1 MTLGSRKFQARIGE
15 SGGVSHCSGEAFVAR
30 IGTFSAVP
38 RPKNKKAAAP
48 VHSRA
53 SSKPSARRA
62 AKPTRRQADAAST
75 STPEAAKAQPNQRI
89 GVLIDA
95 DNVSHQHL
103 PTLRRFIGETEISA
117 ARAYG
122 DFNGRLSGWRAVAQ
136 DWPELEL
143 VDQRSYTPGK
153 NAADMRLTIDA
164 VKLMAG
170 TNPPTTLIFV
180 TNDSDFTPVVEDAK
194 RLGVRIIVM
203 GERTHKALRSTA
215 HHYLN
220 LSELRER
227 MDKEHAAK
235 SDPRLALGLLAQAL
249 RALTPK
255 TNKEVGAL
263 LDQFEKMLPVLRFAD
278 APRPQRGAGPRREAR
293 EPRPERAQREPR
305 QAREPRGTREA
316 RPSQDNAGQDYRDRP
331 NLTSAQQAQG
341 KAEADQRRAQ
351 LQQRQDIIDALVDVA
366 TGLAPEGEWL
376 KVEVIKKF
384 LLQEHPGLE
393 ANAPRYA
400 KFYRMLEDTGRFDVQ
415 LQGSTVMAR
424 LKE

>member
-1 MTLGSRKFQARIGE
+1 MT
-15 SGGVSHCSGEAFVAR
+15 
-30 IGTFSAVP
+30 
-38 RPKNKKAAAP
+38 RPKAKKPAP
-48 VHSRA
+48 
-53 SSKPSARRA
+53 ARRSA
-62 AKPTRRQADAAST
+62 KPAGRRTVKPTRRQADASST

-103 PTLRRFIGETEISA
+103 PTLRRFIGDTAIA
-117 ARAYG
+117 AAKAYG
-122 DFNGRLSGWRAVAQ
+122 DFQGRLSGWRSAAQ
-136 DWPELEL
+136 EWTELEL

-170 TNPPTTLIFV
+170 ANPPTTLIFV

-220 LSELRER
+220 LSELRAR
-227 MDKEHAAK
+227 MDDEQAAK
-235 SDPRLALGLLAQAL
+235 SDPRKALALLAQAL
-249 RALTPK
+249 RALLPK
-255 TNKEVGAL
+255 TNKEAAGL
-263 LDQFEKMLPVLRFAD
+263 LDQFEKMLPELRFAD
-278 APRPQRGAGPRREAR
+278 APRPQQREAGPRREAR
-293 EPRPERAQREPR
+293 PERAPREARP
-305 QAREPRGTREA
+305 AREPRAPREA
-316 RPSQDNAGQDYRDRP
+316 RSAPDNSGQDYRDRP
-331 NLTSAQQAQG
+331 NLSSAQQAQG

-351 LQQRQDIIDALVDVA
+351 LQQRQDIVDALVDVA

>member
-1 MTLGSRKFQARIGE
+1 MT
-15 SGGVSHCSGEAFVAR
+15 
-30 IGTFSAVP
+30 
-38 RPKNKKAAAP
+38 RPKAKKTVPARRSA
-48 VHSRA
+48 
-53 SSKPSARRA
+53 KPAGRRA
-62 AKPTRRQADAAST
+62 AKPTKRQADAAST
-75 STPEAAKAQPNQRI
+75 STLEAAKAQPNQRI

-103 PTLRRFIGETEISA
+103 PTLRRFIGDTAIA
-117 ARAYG
+117 AAKAYG
-122 DFNGRLSGWRAVAQ
+122 DFQGRLSGWRAAAQ
-136 DWPELEL
+136 EWTELEL

-170 TNPPTTLIFV
+170 PTPPTTLIFV

-220 LSELRER
+220 LSELRAR
-227 MDKEHAAK
+227 MDDEQAAK
-235 SDPRLALGLLAQAL
+235 SDPRKALALLAQAL
-249 RALTPK
+249 RALLPK
-255 TNKEVGAL
+255 TNKEAAGL
-263 LDQFEKMLPVLRFAD
+263 LDQFEQMLPDLRFAD
-278 APRPQRGAGPRREAR
+278 APRLPREAGPRREAR
-293 EPRPERAQREPR
+293 PERTPREPRP
-305 QAREPRGTREA
+305 AREPRAPREA
-316 RPSQDNAGQDYRDRP
+316 RPAQDNAGQDYRDRP

>member
-1 MTLGSRKFQARIGE
+1 M
-15 SGGVSHCSGEAFVAR
+15 
-30 IGTFSAVP
+30 P
-38 RPKNKKAAAP
+38 RPKTKKAAAP
-48 VHSRA
+48 ARGRA

-62 AKPTRRQADAAST
+62 AKPARRQADAAST

-103 PTLRRFIGETEISA
+103 PTLRRFIGETEIAA

-122 DFNGRLSGWRAVAQ
+122 DFHGRLSGWRAAAQ

-170 TNPPTTLIFV
+170 ANPPTTLIFV

-227 MDKEHAAK
+227 MDKEQAAK
-235 SDPRLALGLLAQAL
+235 SDPRIALALLAQAL
-249 RALTPK
+249 RALLPK
-255 TNKEVGAL
+255 ANKEAAGL
-263 LDQFEKMLPVLRFAD
+263 LDQFEKMLPDLRFAD
-278 APRPQRGAGPRREAR
+278 APRPQQREAGPRREAR
-293 EPRPERAQREPR
+293 PERAPREPRP
-305 QAREPRGTREA
+305 AREPRAPREA
-316 RPSQDNAGQDYRDRP
+316 RPAPDNSGQDYRDRP
-331 NLTSAQQAQG
+331 NLSSAQQAQG

>member
-1 MTLGSRKFQARIGE
+1 M
-15 SGGVSHCSGEAFVAR
+15 
-30 IGTFSAVP
+30 P
-38 RPKNKKAAAP
+38 RPKSKKAAAP
-48 VHSRA
+48 ARSRA
-53 SSKPSARRA
+53 SSKPSARRS
-62 AKPTRRQADAAST
+62 AKPARRQADAAST

-89 GVLIDA
+89 GVLVDA

-103 PTLRRFIGETEISA
+103 PTLRRFIGATEISA

-122 DFNGRLSGWRAVAQ
+122 DFQGRLSGWRAAAQ

-170 TNPPTTLIFV
+170 ANPPTTLIFV

-227 MDKEHAAK
+227 MDKEQAAK
-235 SDPRLALGLLAQAL
+235 SDPRIALGLLAQAL

-263 LDQFEKMLPVLRFAD
+263 LDQFEKMLPELRFAE
-278 APRPQRGAGPRREAR
+278 APRQQREARPPREARPERPQREPRPAR
-293 EPRPERAQREPR
+293 EPRAP
-305 QAREPRGTREA
+305 REA
-316 RPSQDNAGQDYRDRP
+316 RPAQDNAGQDYRDRP
-331 NLTSAQQAQG
+331 NLTTAQQAQG

-351 LQQRQDIIDALVDVA
+351 LLARNDIIEALVDVA
-366 TGLAPEGEWL
+366 NGLAPAGEWL

>member
-1 MTLGSRKFQARIGE
+1 VR
-15 SGGVSHCSGEAFVAR
+15 
-30 IGTFSAVP
+30 TFPVT
-38 RPKNKKAAAP
+38 RPKAKKTAP
-48 VHSRA
+48 
-53 SSKPSARRA
+53 ARRSA
-62 AKPTRRQADAAST
+62 KPAGRRVAKPTKRQADAAST

-122 DFNGRLSGWRAVAQ
+122 DFQGRLSGWRAAAQ
-136 DWPELEL
+136 EWTELEL

-170 TNPPTTLIFV
+170 PTPPTTLIFV

-220 LSELRER
+220 LSELRAR
-227 MDKEHAAK
+227 MDDELAAK
-235 SDPRLALGLLAQAL
+235 SDPRKALALLAQAL

-255 TNKEVGAL
+255 NKEVGSL
-263 LDQFEKMLPVLRFAD
+263 LDQFEKMLPDLRFAD
-278 APRPQRGAGPRREAR
+278 APRPQQREASPRREAR
-293 EPRPERAQREPR
+293 PERAPREPRP
-305 QAREPRGTREA
+305 AREPRAPREA
-316 RPSQDNAGQDYRDRP
+316 RPAPDNSGQDYRDRP
-331 NLTSAQQAQG
+331 NLSSAQQAQG

>member
-1 MTLGSRKFQARIGE
+1 MT
-15 SGGVSHCSGEAFVAR
+15 
-30 IGTFSAVP
+30 
-38 RPKNKKAAAP
+38 RPKAKKPAP
-48 VHSRA
+48 
-53 SSKPSARRA
+53 ARRSA
-62 AKPTRRQADAAST
+62 KPAGRRTVKPTRRQADASST

-103 PTLRRFIGETEISA
+103 PTLRRFIGDTAIA
-117 ARAYG
+117 AAKAYG
-122 DFNGRLSGWRAVAQ
+122 DFQGRLSGWRSAAQ
-136 DWPELEL
+136 EWTELEL

-170 TNPPTTLIFV
+170 ANPPTTLIFV

-220 LSELRER
+220 LSELRAR
-227 MDKEHAAK
+227 MDDEQAAK
-235 SDPRLALGLLAQAL
+235 SDPRKALALLAQAL
-249 RALTPK
+249 RALLPK
-255 TNKEVGAL
+255 ANKEAAGL
-263 LDQFEKMLPVLRFAD
+263 LDQFEKMLPELRFAD
-278 APRPQRGAGPRREAR
+278 APRPQQREAGPRREAR
-293 EPRPERAQREPR
+293 PERAPHEARP
-305 QAREPRGTREA
+305 AREPRAPREA
-316 RPSQDNAGQDYRDRP
+316 RPAPDNSGQDYRDRP
-331 NLTSAQQAQG
+331 NLSSAQQAQG

-351 LQQRQDIIDALVDVA
+351 LQQRQDIVDALVDVA

>member
-1 MTLGSRKFQARIGE
+1 VTR
-15 SGGVSHCSGEAFVAR
+15 
-30 IGTFSAVP
+30 
-38 RPKNKKAAAP
+38 
-48 VHSRA
+48 
-53 SSKPSARRA
+53 SKPKKSPSPSRRGAPAKPAGRRA
-62 AKPTRRQADAAST
+62 AKPAKRQADAAST

-103 PTLRRFIGETEISA
+103 PTLRGFIGETAISA

-136 DWPELEL
+136 EWVELEL

-170 TNPPTTLIFV
+170 ANPPTTLIFV

-220 LSELRER
+220 LSELRTRLDDEQS
-227 MDKEHAAK
+227 AK
-235 SDPRLALGLLAQAL
+235 SDPRKALALLAQAL
-249 RALTPK
+249 RALVPK
-255 TNKEVGAL
+255 ANKEAGAL
-263 LDQFEKMLPVLRFAD
+263 LDQFEKMLPDLRFGD
-278 APRPQRGAGPRREAR
+278 APRPQREAGPRREAR
-293 EPRPERAQREPR
+293 EPRPERAPREPR
-305 QAREPRGTREA
+305 PPREPRAPREA
-316 RPSQDNAGQDYRDRP
+316 RPAPDNSGQDYRDRP
-331 NLTSAQQAQG
+331 NLSSAQQAQG

>member
-1 MTLGSRKFQARIGE
+1 MT
-15 SGGVSHCSGEAFVAR
+15 
-30 IGTFSAVP
+30 
-38 RPKNKKAAAP
+38 RPKAKKPAP
-48 VHSRA
+48 
-53 SSKPSARRA
+53 ARRSA
-62 AKPTRRQADAAST
+62 KPAGRRTVKPTRRQADASST

-103 PTLRRFIGETEISA
+103 PTLRRFIGDTAIA
-117 ARAYG
+117 AAKAYG
-122 DFNGRLSGWRAVAQ
+122 DFQGRLSGWRSAAQ
-136 DWPELEL
+136 EWTELEL

-170 TNPPTTLIFV
+170 ANPPTTLIFV

-220 LSELRER
+220 LSELRAR
-227 MDKEHAAK
+227 MDDEQAAK
-235 SDPRLALGLLAQAL
+235 SDPRKALALLAQAL
-249 RALTPK
+249 RALLPK
-255 TNKEVGAL
+255 TNKEAAGL
-263 LDQFEKMLPVLRFAD
+263 LDQFEKMLPELRFAD
-278 APRPQRGAGPRREAR
+278 APRPQQREAGPRREAR
-293 EPRPERAQREPR
+293 PERAPREARP
-305 QAREPRGTREA
+305 AREPRAPREA
-316 RPSQDNAGQDYRDRP
+316 RPAQDNSGQDYRDRP

-351 LQQRQDIIDALVDVA
+351 LQQRQDIVDALVDVA

>member
-1 MTLGSRKFQARIGE
+1 MTRSTAGD
-15 SGGVSHCSGEAFVAR
+15 SHCSGEAFVAR

-38 RPKNKKAAAP
+38 RPKPKKATAP
-48 VHSRA
+48 ARGRSA
-53 SSKPSARRA
+53 KPSARRA
-62 AKPTRRQADAAST
+62 AKPARRQADAAST

-122 DFNGRLSGWRAVAQ
+122 DFNGRLSGWRAAAQ
-136 DWPELEL
+136 DWPELDL

-170 TNPPTTLIFV
+170 PNPPTTLIFV

-220 LSELRER
+220 LSELRARLDDEQS
-227 MDKEHAAK
+227 AK
-235 SDPRLALGLLAQAL
+235 SDPRIALSLLAQAL

-255 TNKEVGAL
+255 NKEVGAL
-263 LDQFEKMLPVLRFAD
+263 LDQFEKMLPELRFAD
-278 APRPQRGAGPRREAR
+278 APRPQREPGPRREA
-293 EPRPERAQREPR
+293 RPERAQREPR
-305 QAREPRGTREA
+305 PAREPRAPREA
-316 RPSQDNAGQDYRDRP
+316 RPAPDNSGQDYRDRP
-331 NLTSAQQAQG
+331 NLSSAQQAQG

-351 LQQRQDIIDALVDVA
+351 LQQRQDIIEALVDVA
-366 TGLAPEGEWL
+366 MGLAPEGEWL

-400 KFYRMLEDTGRFDVQ
+400 KFYRMLEDTGRFEVQ

>member
-1 MTLGSRKFQARIGE
+1 VT
-15 SGGVSHCSGEAFVAR
+15 
-30 IGTFSAVP
+30 
-38 RPKNKKAAAP
+38 RPKAKKTAP
-48 VHSRA
+48 
-53 SSKPSARRA
+53 ARRA
-62 AKPTRRQADAAST
+62 AKPAGRRTVKPTRRQADASST

-103 PTLRRFIGETEISA
+103 PTLRRFIGDTAIA
-117 ARAYG
+117 AAKAYG
-122 DFNGRLSGWRAVAQ
+122 DFQGRLSGWRSAAQ
-136 DWPELEL
+136 EWTELEL

-170 TNPPTTLIFV
+170 ANPPTTLIFV

-220 LSELRER
+220 LSELRAR
-227 MDKEHAAK
+227 MDDEQAAK
-235 SDPRLALGLLAQAL
+235 SDPRKALALLAQAL
-249 RALTPK
+249 RALLPK
-255 TNKEVGAL
+255 ANKEAAGL
-263 LDQFEKMLPVLRFAD
+263 LDQFEKMLPDLRFAD
-278 APRPQRGAGPRREAR
+278 APRPQQRETGPRREAR
-293 EPRPERAQREPR
+293 PERAPREARP
-305 QAREPRGTREA
+305 AREPRAPREA
-316 RPSQDNAGQDYRDRP
+316 RPSPDNSGQDYRDRP
-331 NLTSAQQAQG
+331 NLSSAQQAQG

>member
-1 MTLGSRKFQARIGE
+1 M
-15 SGGVSHCSGEAFVAR
+15 
-30 IGTFSAVP
+30 P
-38 RPKNKKAAAP
+38 RPKPKKAAAP
-48 VHSRA
+48 ARGRSA
-53 SSKPSARRA
+53 KPSARRA

-122 DFNGRLSGWRAVAQ
+122 DFNGRLSGWRAAAQ
-136 DWPELEL
+136 EWVELEL

-170 TNPPTTLIFV
+170 ANPPTTLIFV

-220 LSELRER
+220 LSELRAR
-227 MDKEHAAK
+227 MDDEQAAK
-235 SDPRLALGLLAQAL
+235 SDPRKALALLAQAL
-249 RALTPK
+249 HALLPK
-255 TNKEVGAL
+255 ANKEAAGL
-263 LDQFEKMLPVLRFAD
+263 LDQFEKMLPDLRFAD
-278 APRPQRGAGPRREAR
+278 APRPQQREAGPRREAR
-293 EPRPERAQREPR
+293 PERAPREARP
-305 QAREPRGTREA
+305 AREPRAPREA
-316 RPSQDNAGQDYRDRP
+316 RPAPDNSGQDYRDRP
-331 NLTSAQQAQG
+331 NLSSAQQAQG

-351 LQQRQDIIDALVDVA
+351 LQQRQDIIEALVDVA

>member
-1 MTLGSRKFQARIGE
+1 MAIAHRK
-15 SGGVSHCSGEAFVAR
+15 SGDAATCSGVSHCSGEAFVAR

-38 RPKNKKAAAP
+38 RPKPKKAAA
-48 VHSRA
+48 SARGRSA
-53 SSKPSARRA
+53 KPSARRA
-62 AKPTRRQADAAST
+62 AKPARRQADAAST

-122 DFNGRLSGWRAVAQ
+122 DFNGRLSGWRAAAQ
-136 DWPELEL
+136 DWPELDL

-170 TNPPTTLIFV
+170 PNPPTTLIFV

-220 LSELRER
+220 LSELRTRLDDEQS
-227 MDKEHAAK
+227 AK
-235 SDPRLALGLLAQAL
+235 SDPRIALGLLAQAL

-255 TNKEVGAL
+255 NKDVGAL
-263 LDQFEKMLPVLRFAD
+263 LDQFEKMLPELRFAD
-278 APRPQRGAGPRREAR
+278 APRPQREPGPRREAR

-305 QAREPRGTREA
+305 QAREPRAPREA
-316 RPSQDNAGQDYRDRP
+316 RPAPDNSGQDYRDRP
-331 NLTSAQQAQG
+331 NLSSAQQAQG

-351 LQQRQDIIDALVDVA
+351 LQQRQDIIEALVDVA

>member
-1 MTLGSRKFQARIGE
+1 MT
-15 SGGVSHCSGEAFVAR
+15 
-30 IGTFSAVP
+30 
-38 RPKNKKAAAP
+38 RPKAKKTSP
-48 VHSRA
+48 
-53 SSKPSARRA
+53 ARRA
-62 AKPTRRQADAAST
+62 AKPAGRRSAKPAKRQADAAST

-103 PTLRRFIGETEISA
+103 PTLRRFIGDTTITA
-117 ARAYG
+117 AKAYG
-122 DFNGRLSGWRAVAQ
+122 DFQGRLSGWRTAAQ
-136 DWPELEL
+136 EWTELEL

-170 TNPPTTLIFV
+170 PNPPTTLIFV

-227 MDKEHAAK
+227 MDKEQAAK

-263 LDQFEKMLPVLRFAD
+263 LDQFEKMLPELRFAD
-278 APRPQRGAGPRREAR
+278 APRPQQREAGPRREAR

-305 QAREPRGTREA
+305 PTREPRAPREA
-316 RPSQDNAGQDYRDRP
+316 RPAPDNSGQDYRDRP
-331 NLTSAQQAQG
+331 NLSSAQQAQG

-351 LQQRQDIIDALVDVA
+351 LQQRQDIIEALVDVA

>member
-1 MTLGSRKFQARIGE
+1 MQWK
-15 SGGVSHCSGEAFVAR
+15 
-30 IGTFSAVP
+30 
-38 RPKNKKAAAP
+38 
-48 VHSRA
+48 
-53 SSKPSARRA
+53 
-62 AKPTRRQADAAST
+62 
-75 STPEAAKAQPNQRI
+75 
-89 GVLIDA
+89 
-95 DNVSHQHL
+95 
-103 PTLRRFIGETEISA
+103 
-117 ARAYG
+117 
-122 DFNGRLSGWRAVAQ
+122 
-136 DWPELEL
+136 
-143 VDQRSYTPGK
+143 K

-170 TNPPTTLIFV
+170 ANPPTTLIFV

-220 LSELRER
+220 LSELRAR
-227 MDKEHAAK
+227 MDDEQAAK
-235 SDPRLALGLLAQAL
+235 SDPRKALGLIAQAL
-249 RALTPK
+249 RALAPK
-255 TNKEVGAL
+255 NKEVGAL
-263 LDQFEKMLPVLRFAD
+263 LDQFEKMLPELRFGD
-278 APRPQRGAGPRREAR
+278 APRLPREAGPRREAR
-293 EPRPERAQREPR
+293 PERTQREPR
-305 QAREPRGTREA
+305 PAREPRAPREP
-316 RPSQDNAGQDYRDRP
+316 RPAPDNSGQDYRDRP
-331 NLTSAQQAQG
+331 NLSSAQQAQG

-351 LQQRQDIIDALVDVA
+351 LLQRQDIIDALVDVA

>member
-1 MTLGSRKFQARIGE
+1 MTHGCKSSVTLQSA
-15 SGGVSHCSGEAFVAR
+15 GGVSHCSGEAFVAR

-38 RPKNKKAAAP
+38 RPKTKKPAAP
-48 VHSRA
+48 ARGRA
-53 SSKPSARRA
+53 NKPSARRA
-62 AKPTRRQADAAST
+62 AKPVRRQADAAST

-122 DFNGRLSGWRAVAQ
+122 DFNGRLSGWRAAAQ
-136 DWPELEL
+136 DWPELDL

-170 TNPPTTLIFV
+170 SNPPTTLIFV

-227 MDKEHAAK
+227 MDNEQAAK
-235 SDPRLALGLLAQAL
+235 SDPRVALGLLAQAI
-249 RALTPK
+249 RALAPK

-263 LDQFEKMLPVLRFAD
+263 LDQFEKMLPELRFAD
-278 APRPQRGAGPRREAR
+278 APRPPREPAPRREA
-293 EPRPERAQREPR
+293 RPERAQREPR
-305 QAREPRGTREA
+305 PAREPRAPREA
-316 RPSQDNAGQDYRDRP
+316 RPAPDNSGQDYRDRP
-331 NLTSAQQAQG
+331 NLSSAQQAQG

-351 LQQRQDIIDALVDVA
+351 LQQRQDIIEALVDVA

-400 KFYRMLEDTGRFDVQ
+400 KFYRMLEGTGRFDVQ

>member
-1 MTLGSRKFQARIGE
+1 
-15 SGGVSHCSGEAFVAR
+15 
-30 IGTFSAVP
+30 VP
-38 RPKNKKAAAP
+38 RPKTKKTAAP
-48 VHSRA
+48 ARGR
-53 SSKPSARRA
+53 SSKPSSRRA
-62 AKPTRRQADAAST
+62 AKPARRQADAAST

-122 DFNGRLSGWRAVAQ
+122 DFNGRLSGWRAAAQ
-136 DWPELEL
+136 DWPELDL

-170 TNPPTTLIFV
+170 PNPPTTLIFV

-227 MDKEHAAK
+227 MDKELAAK
-235 SDPRLALGLLAQAL
+235 SDPRIALGLLAQAL

-255 TNKEVGAL
+255 NKEIGAL
-263 LDQFEKMLPVLRFAD
+263 LDQFEKMLPELRFAD
-278 APRPQRGAGPRREAR
+278 APRPPREPGPRREA
-293 EPRPERAQREPR
+293 RPERAQREPR
-305 QAREPRGTREA
+305 PAREPRAPREA
-316 RPSQDNAGQDYRDRP
+316 RPPQDNAGQDYRDRP

-351 LQQRQDIIDALVDVA
+351 LQQRQDIIEALVDVA

-424 LKE
+424 LKG

>member
-1 MTLGSRKFQARIGE
+1 VT
-15 SGGVSHCSGEAFVAR
+15 
-30 IGTFSAVP
+30 
-38 RPKNKKAAAP
+38 RPKAKKSVP
-48 VHSRA
+48 
-53 SSKPSARRA
+53 ARRS
-62 AKPTRRQADAAST
+62 AKPAGRRATKPAKRQADAAST

-103 PTLRRFIGETEISA
+103 PTLRRFIGETAIA
-117 ARAYG
+117 AAKAYG
-122 DFNGRLSGWRAVAQ
+122 DFQGRLSGWRAAAQ
-136 DWPELEL
+136 EWTELEL

-170 TNPPTTLIFV
+170 PTPPTTLIFV

-220 LSELRER
+220 LSELRAR
-227 MDKEHAAK
+227 MDDEQAAK
-235 SDPRLALGLLAQAL
+235 SDPRKALALLAQAL
-249 RALTPK
+249 RALTTK
-255 TNKEVGAL
+255 NKEVGAL
-263 LDQFEKMLPVLRFAD
+263 LDQFEKMLPDLRFAD
-278 APRPQRGAGPRREAR
+278 APRPPREPGPRREAR
-293 EPRPERAQREPR
+293 EPRPERTPREPR
-305 QAREPRGTREA
+305 PTREPRTPRETRPA
-316 RPSQDNAGQDYRDRP
+316 PDNSGQDYRDRP
-331 NLTSAQQAQG
+331 NLSSAQQAQG

>member
-1 MTLGSRKFQARIGE
+1 VTTRRTN
-15 SGGVSHCSGEAFVAR
+15 GVSHCSGEAFIAR

-38 RPKNKKAAAP
+38 RPKPKKAAAP
-48 VHSRA
+48 SRGRSA
-53 SSKPSARRA
+53 KPSARRA
-62 AKPTRRQADAAST
+62 AKPVRRQADAAST

-122 DFNGRLSGWRAVAQ
+122 DFNGRLSGWRAAAQ
-136 DWPELEL
+136 DWPELDL

-170 TNPPTTLIFV
+170 ANPPTTLIFV

-227 MDKEHAAK
+227 MDNEQAAK
-235 SDPRLALGLLAQAL
+235 SDPRIALGLLAQAL

-255 TNKEVGAL
+255 NKEVGAL
-263 LDQFEKMLPVLRFAD
+263 LDQFEKMLPELRFAD
-278 APRPQRGAGPRREAR
+278 APRPQQREPGPRREAR
-293 EPRPERAQREPR
+293 EPRAERTQREPR
-305 QAREPRGTREA
+305 QAREPRGQREA
-316 RPSQDNAGQDYRDRP
+316 RPAQDNSGQDYRDRP

>member
-1 MTLGSRKFQARIGE
+1 M
-15 SGGVSHCSGEAFVAR
+15 
-30 IGTFSAVP
+30 P
-38 RPKNKKAAAP
+38 RPKPKKAAA
-48 VHSRA
+48 SARGRA
-53 SSKPSARRA
+53 TKPSARRA
-62 AKPTRRQADAAST
+62 AKPVRRQADAAST

-122 DFNGRLSGWRAVAQ
+122 DFNGRLSGWRAAAQ
-136 DWPELEL
+136 DWPELDL

-170 TNPPTTLIFV
+170 PNPPTTLIFV

-220 LSELRER
+220 LSELRTRLDDEQS
-227 MDKEHAAK
+227 AK
-235 SDPRLALGLLAQAL
+235 SDPRIALSLLAQAL

-255 TNKEVGAL
+255 NKEVGAL
-263 LDQFEKMLPVLRFAD
+263 LDQFEKMLPELRFAD
-278 APRPQRGAGPRREAR
+278 APRPQREPGPRREAR
-293 EPRPERAQREPR
+293 PERAPREPR
-305 QAREPRGTREA
+305 QAREPRAPREA
-316 RPSQDNAGQDYRDRP
+316 RPAADNSGQDYRDRP
-331 NLTSAQQAQG
+331 NLSSAQQAQG

-351 LQQRQDIIDALVDVA
+351 LQQRQDIIEALVDVA

-424 LKE
+424 LKG

>member
-1 MTLGSRKFQARIGE
+1 MT
-15 SGGVSHCSGEAFVAR
+15 
-30 IGTFSAVP
+30 
-38 RPKNKKAAAP
+38 RPKAKKSAP
-48 VHSRA
+48 
-53 SSKPSARRA
+53 ARRA
-62 AKPTRRQADAAST
+62 AKPAGRRAAKPAKRQADAAST

-103 PTLRRFIGETEISA
+103 PTLRRFIGDTAIA
-117 ARAYG
+117 AAKAYG
-122 DFNGRLSGWRAVAQ
+122 DFQGRLSGWRAAAQ
-136 DWPELEL
+136 EWVELEL

-170 TNPPTTLIFV
+170 PTPPTTLIFV

-220 LSELRER
+220 LSELRAR
-227 MDKEHAAK
+227 MDAEQEAK
-235 SDPRLALGLLAQAL
+235 SDPRKALALLAQAL

-255 TNKEVGAL
+255 ANKEVGPL
-263 LDQFEKMLPVLRFAD
+263 LDQFEKMLPELRFAD
-278 APRPQRGAGPRREAR
+278 APRPGRPPRENRPERTPREPRPAR
-293 EPRPERAQREPR
+293 EPRVKPDQ
-305 QAREPRGTREA
+305 
-316 RPSQDNAGQDYRDRP
+316 SGQDYRDRP
-331 NLTSAQQAQG
+331 DLTPAQQAQG
-341 KAEADQRRAQ
+341 KAESDQRRAQ
-351 LQQRQDIIDALVDVA
+351 LLARADIIEALVDVA
-366 TGLAPEGEWL
+366 TGLAPAGEWL

>member
-1 MTLGSRKFQARIGE
+1 MT
-15 SGGVSHCSGEAFVAR
+15 
-30 IGTFSAVP
+30 
-38 RPKNKKAAAP
+38 RPKAKKSAP
-48 VHSRA
+48 
-53 SSKPSARRA
+53 ARRA
-62 AKPTRRQADAAST
+62 AKPAGRRAAKPAKRQADAAST

-103 PTLRRFIGETEISA
+103 PTLRRFIGETAIA
-117 ARAYG
+117 AAKAYG
-122 DFNGRLSGWRAVAQ
+122 DFQGRLSGWRAAAQ
-136 DWPELEL
+136 EWVELEL

-170 TNPPTTLIFV
+170 PTPPTTLIFV

-220 LSELRER
+220 LSELRAR
-227 MDKEHAAK
+227 MDAEQEAK
-235 SDPRLALGLLAQAL
+235 SDPRKALALLAQAL

-255 TNKEVGAL
+255 ANKEVGPL
-263 LDQFEKMLPVLRFAD
+263 LDQFEKMLPELRFAD
-278 APRPQRGAGPRREAR
+278 AARPGRPPRENRPERTPREPRPAR
-293 EPRPERAQREPR
+293 EPRVKPDH
-305 QAREPRGTREA
+305 
-316 RPSQDNAGQDYRDRP
+316 SGQDYRDRP
-331 NLTSAQQAQG
+331 DLTPAQQAQG
-341 KAEADQRRAQ
+341 KAESDQRRAQ
-351 LQQRQDIIDALVDVA
+351 LLARADIIEALVDVA
-366 TGLAPEGEWL
+366 TGLAPAGEWL

>member
-1 MTLGSRKFQARIGE
+1 M
-15 SGGVSHCSGEAFVAR
+15 
-30 IGTFSAVP
+30 P
-38 RPKNKKAAAP
+38 RPKPKKAAA
-48 VHSRA
+48 SARGRA
-53 SSKPSARRA
+53 TKPSARRA
-62 AKPTRRQADAAST
+62 AKPVRRQADAAST

-122 DFNGRLSGWRAVAQ
+122 DFNGRLSGWRAAAQ
-136 DWPELEL
+136 DWPELDL

-170 TNPPTTLIFV
+170 PNPPTTLIFV

-227 MDKEHAAK
+227 MDNEQAAK

-249 RALTPK
+249 RALAPK

-263 LDQFEKMLPVLRFAD
+263 LDQFEKMLPELRFAD
-278 APRPQRGAGPRREAR
+278 APRPPREAGPRREAR
-293 EPRPERAQREPR
+293 PERAPREARP
-305 QAREPRGTREA
+305 AREPRAPREA
-316 RPSQDNAGQDYRDRP
+316 RPAPDNSGQDYRDRP
-331 NLTSAQQAQG
+331 NLSSAQQAQG

-351 LQQRQDIIDALVDVA
+351 LQQRQDIIEALVDVA

-400 KFYRMLEDTGRFDVQ
+400 KFYRMLEDTGRFEVQ

>member
-1 MTLGSRKFQARIGE
+1 MTARRA
-15 SGGVSHCSGEAFVAR
+15 GGVSHCRGEGFVAR

-38 RPKNKKAAAP
+38 RPKPKKAAA
-48 VHSRA
+48 SARGRA
-53 SSKPSARRA
+53 TKPSARRA
-62 AKPTRRQADAAST
+62 AKPVRRQADAAST

-122 DFNGRLSGWRAVAQ
+122 DFNGRLSGWRAAAQ
-136 DWPELEL
+136 DWPELDL

-170 TNPPTTLIFV
+170 ANPPTTLIFV

-227 MDKEHAAK
+227 MDNEQSAK
-235 SDPRLALGLLAQAL
+235 SDPRKALALLAQAL
-249 RALTPK
+249 RALAPK

-263 LDQFEKMLPVLRFAD
+263 LDQFEKMLPELRFAD
-278 APRPQRGAGPRREAR
+278 APRPQREPGPRREAR
-293 EPRPERAQREPR
+293 EPRPERAQRETR
-305 QAREPRGTREA
+305 QAREPRAPREA
-316 RPSQDNAGQDYRDRP
+316 RQTADNAGQDYRDRP

-351 LQQRQDIIDALVDVA
+351 LQQRQDIIEALVDVA

>member
-1 MTLGSRKFQARIGE
+1 MAR
-15 SGGVSHCSGEAFVAR
+15 SS
-30 IGTFSAVP
+30 
-38 RPKNKKAAAP
+38 PKKSAAP
-48 VHSRA
+48 RG
-53 SSKPSARRA
+53 RA
-62 AKPTRRQADAAST
+62 AKSGGRAGKSRPARRQADAAST
-75 STPEAAKAQPNQRI
+75 STPEAAKGQQGQRI

-103 PTLRRFIGETEISA
+103 PTLRRFIGETPISA

-122 DFNGRLSGWRAVAQ
+122 DFHGRLSGWRAVAQ
-136 DWPELEL
+136 EWPELEL

-170 TNPPTTLIFV
+170 TQPPTTLIFV

-194 RLGVRIIVM
+194 RLGVRIVVM

-227 MDKEHAAK
+227 MDAEERAK
-235 SDPRLALGLLAQAL
+235 SDPKAALAVLAQAI
-249 RALTPK
+249 RELTPK
-255 TNKEVGAL
+255 TKAKALAL
-263 LDQFEKMLPVLRFAD
+263 LDQFEKMLPDVRFGD
-278 APRPQRGAGPRREAR
+278 ARPPRPAAPPREPKPAR
-293 EPRPERAQREPR
+293 EPRERRGHREERAPKAPE
-305 QAREPRGTREA
+305 G
-316 RPSQDNAGQDYRDRP
+316 NGQDYRDTP
-331 NLTSAQQAQG
+331 NLSASQQAQG

-366 TGLAPEGEWL
+366 TGLAPEGEWM
-376 KVEVIKKF
+376 KVEFIKKF
-384 LLQEHPGLE
+384 LIQEHPGLE

-400 KFYRMLEDTGRFDVQ
+400 KFYRMLEDTGRFDVD
-415 LQGSTVMAR
+415 LRGSTVFAR
-424 LKE
+424 LKPGAEDTGRPGA

>member
-1 MTLGSRKFQARIGE
+1 MT
-15 SGGVSHCSGEAFVAR
+15 
-30 IGTFSAVP
+30 
-38 RPKNKKAAAP
+38 RPKAKKTAP
-48 VHSRA
+48 
-53 SSKPSARRA
+53 ARRA
-62 AKPTRRQADAAST
+62 AKPAGRRTVKPTRRQADASST

-103 PTLRRFIGETEISA
+103 PTLRRFIGDTAIA
-117 ARAYG
+117 AAKAYG
-122 DFNGRLSGWRAVAQ
+122 DFQGRLSGWRSAAQ
-136 DWPELEL
+136 EWTELEL

-170 TNPPTTLIFV
+170 ANPPTTLIFV

-220 LSELRER
+220 LSELRAR
-227 MDKEHAAK
+227 MDDEQAAK
-235 SDPRLALGLLAQAL
+235 SDPRKALALLAQAL
-249 RALTPK
+249 RALLPK
-255 TNKEVGAL
+255 ANKEAAGL
-263 LDQFEKMLPVLRFAD
+263 LDQFEKMLPDLRFAD
-278 APRPQRGAGPRREAR
+278 APRPQQRETGPRREAR
-293 EPRPERAQREPR
+293 PERAPREARP
-305 QAREPRGTREA
+305 AREPRAPREA
-316 RPSQDNAGQDYRDRP
+316 RPSPDNSGQDYRDRP
-331 NLTSAQQAQG
+331 NLSSAQQAQG

-351 LQQRQDIIDALVDVA
+351 LQQRQDIVDALVDVA

>member
-1 MTLGSRKFQARIGE
+1 MT
-15 SGGVSHCSGEAFVAR
+15 
-30 IGTFSAVP
+30 
-38 RPKNKKAAAP
+38 RPKAKKTAP
-48 VHSRA
+48 
-53 SSKPSARRA
+53 ARRSA
-62 AKPTRRQADAAST
+62 KPAGRRTVKPTRRQADAAST

-103 PTLRRFIGETEISA
+103 PTLRRFIGDTAIA
-117 ARAYG
+117 AAKAYG
-122 DFNGRLSGWRAVAQ
+122 DFQGRLSGWRSAAQ
-136 DWPELEL
+136 EWTELEL

-170 TNPPTTLIFV
+170 ANPPTTLIFV

-220 LSELRER
+220 LSELRAR
-227 MDKEHAAK
+227 MDDEQAAK
-235 SDPRLALGLLAQAL
+235 SDPRKALALLAQAL
-249 RALTPK
+249 RALLPK
-255 TNKEVGAL
+255 ANKEAAGL
-263 LDQFEKMLPVLRFAD
+263 LDQFEKMLPELRFAD
-278 APRPQRGAGPRREAR
+278 APRPQQREAGPRREAR
-293 EPRPERAQREPR
+293 PERAPREARP
-305 QAREPRGTREA
+305 AREPRAPREA
-316 RPSQDNAGQDYRDRP
+316 RPAQDNSGQDYRDRP

-351 LQQRQDIIDALVDVA
+351 LQQRQDIVDALVDVA

>member
-1 MTLGSRKFQARIGE
+1 MTLRRT
-15 SGGVSHCSGEAFVAR
+15 GGVSHCSGQTFVAR

-38 RPKNKKAAAP
+38 RPKPKKAAAP
-48 VHSRA
+48 ARGRSA
-53 SSKPSARRA
+53 KPSARLA
-62 AKPTRRQADAAST
+62 VKPARRQADAAST

-122 DFNGRLSGWRAVAQ
+122 DFNGRLSGWRAAAQ
-136 DWPELEL
+136 DWPELDL

-170 TNPPTTLIFV
+170 SNPPTTLIFV

-220 LSELRER
+220 LSELRARLDDEQS
-227 MDKEHAAK
+227 AK
-235 SDPRLALGLLAQAL
+235 SDPRKALALLAQAL

-255 TNKEVGAL
+255 NKEVGAL
-263 LDQFEKMLPVLRFAD
+263 LDQFEKMLPELRFTD
-278 APRPQRGAGPRREAR
+278 APRPQQREPGPRREAR

-305 QAREPRGTREA
+305 QAREPRAPREA
-316 RPSQDNAGQDYRDRP
+316 RPAPDNSGQDYRDRP
-331 NLTSAQQAQG
+331 NLSSAQQAQG

-351 LQQRQDIIDALVDVA
+351 LQQRQDIIEALVDVA

>member
-1 MTLGSRKFQARIGE
+1 MA
-15 SGGVSHCSGEAFVAR
+15 
-30 IGTFSAVP
+30 
-38 RPKNKKAAAP
+38 RPKSKKAVAAP
-48 VHSRA
+48 RGRSA
-53 SSKPSARRA
+53 KPAARRP
-62 AKPTRRQADAAST
+62 AKAPRQANASST
-75 STPEAAKAQPNQRI
+75 STPEAAKAPQGQTIQRI

-103 PTLRRFIGETEISA
+103 PTLRRFIGETAIAA

-122 DFNGRLSGWRAVAQ
+122 DFNGRLSGWRAAATE
-136 DWPELEL
+136 WPELEL

-170 TNPPTTLIFV
+170 PTPPTTLIFV

-194 RLGVRIIVM
+194 RLGVRIVVM

-220 LSELRER
+220 LTELRER
-227 MDKEHAAK
+227 LDNEQHAK
-235 SDPRLALGLLAQAL
+235 SDPRIALSLLAKAL

-255 TNKEVGAL
+255 AKVEVHNL
-263 LDQFEKMLPVLRFAD
+263 LDQFDKILPELRFESTAVR
-278 APRPQRGAGPRREAR
+278 APREPRPPREPRVPREARPQREPRPAR
-293 EPRPERAQREPR
+293 EPRR
-305 QAREPRGTREA
+305 QAEH
-316 RPSQDNAGQDYRDRP
+316 SDQDYRDTP
-331 NLTSAQQAQG
+331 NLSPAQQAQG
-341 KAEADQRRAQ
+341 KAESDQRRSQ
-351 LQQRQDIIDALVDVA
+351 LSSRGDIVAALVDVA
-366 TGLAPEGEWL
+366 SGLAPEGEWL

-384 LLQEHPGLE
+384 LLQEYPGLE

-400 KFYRMLEDTGRFDVQ
+400 KFYRMLEDTGRFEVQ

-424 LKE
+424 LKQ

>member
-1 MTLGSRKFQARIGE
+1 VT
-15 SGGVSHCSGEAFVAR
+15 
-30 IGTFSAVP
+30 
-38 RPKNKKAAAP
+38 RPKAKKTSP
-48 VHSRA
+48 
-53 SSKPSARRA
+53 ARRA
-62 AKPTRRQADAAST
+62 AKPAGRRATKPAKRQADAAST

-103 PTLRRFIGETEISA
+103 PTLRRFIGETTITA
-117 ARAYG
+117 AKAYG
-122 DFNGRLSGWRAVAQ
+122 DFQGRLSGWRAAAQ
-136 DWPELEL
+136 EWTELEL

-170 TNPPTTLIFV
+170 PTPPTTLIFV

-220 LSELRER
+220 LSELRAR
-227 MDKEHAAK
+227 MDDEQAAK
-235 SDPRLALGLLAQAL
+235 SDPRKALALLAQAL
-249 RALTPK
+249 RAVLPK
-255 TNKEVGAL
+255 TNKEAVGL
-263 LDQFEKMLPVLRFAD
+263 LDQFEKMLPDLRFAD
-278 APRPQRGAGPRREAR
+278 APRPPREAGPRREAR
-293 EPRPERAQREPR
+293 PERAPREPRP
-305 QAREPRGTREA
+305 AREPRAPREA
-316 RPSQDNAGQDYRDRP
+316 RPAPDNSGQDYRDRP
-331 NLTSAQQAQG
+331 NLSSAQQAQG

>member
-1 MTLGSRKFQARIGE
+1 M
-15 SGGVSHCSGEAFVAR
+15 
-30 IGTFSAVP
+30 P
-38 RPKNKKAAAP
+38 RPKTKKTAAP
-48 VHSRA
+48 ARGR
-53 SSKPSARRA
+53 SSKPSSRRA
-62 AKPTRRQADAAST
+62 AKPARRQADAAST

-122 DFNGRLSGWRAVAQ
+122 DFNGRLSGWRAAAQ
-136 DWPELEL
+136 DWPELDL

-170 TNPPTTLIFV
+170 PNPPTTLIFV

-235 SDPRLALGLLAQAL
+235 SDPRIALGLLAQAL

-255 TNKEVGAL
+255 NKEVGAL
-263 LDQFEKMLPVLRFAD
+263 LDQFEKMLPELRFAD
-278 APRPQRGAGPRREAR
+278 ATRPPREPGPRREA
-293 EPRPERAQREPR
+293 RPERAQREPR
-305 QAREPRGTREA
+305 PAREPRAPREA
-316 RPSQDNAGQDYRDRP
+316 RPPQDNAGHDYRDRP

-351 LQQRQDIIDALVDVA
+351 LQQRQDIIEALVDVA

-424 LKE
+424 LKG

>member
-1 MTLGSRKFQARIGE
+1 VT
-15 SGGVSHCSGEAFVAR
+15 
-30 IGTFSAVP
+30 
-38 RPKNKKAAAP
+38 RPKAKKTSP
-48 VHSRA
+48 
-53 SSKPSARRA
+53 ARRA
-62 AKPTRRQADAAST
+62 AKPAGRRATKPTKRQADAAST

-103 PTLRRFIGETEISA
+103 PTLRRFIGDTTITA
-117 ARAYG
+117 AKAYG
-122 DFNGRLSGWRAVAQ
+122 DFQGRLSGWRAAAQ
-136 DWPELEL
+136 EWTELEL

-170 TNPPTTLIFV
+170 PTPPTTLIFV

-220 LSELRER
+220 LSELRAR
-227 MDKEHAAK
+227 MDDELAAK
-235 SDPRLALGLLAQAL
+235 SDPRKALALLAQAL
-249 RALTPK
+249 RAVLPK
-255 TNKEVGAL
+255 TNKEAAGL
-263 LDQFEKMLPVLRFAD
+263 LDQFEKMLPDLRFAD
-278 APRPQRGAGPRREAR
+278 APRPQREAGPRREAR
-293 EPRPERAQREPR
+293 PERAPREPRP
-305 QAREPRGTREA
+305 AREPRAPREA
-316 RPSQDNAGQDYRDRP
+316 RPAPDNSGQDYRDRP
-331 NLTSAQQAQG
+331 NLSSAQQAQG

>member
-1 MTLGSRKFQARIGE
+1 MWGETIVTRSKTKKPAAR
-15 SGGVSHCSGEAFVAR
+15 
-30 IGTFSAVP
+30 
-38 RPKNKKAAAP
+38 RPVKAAA
-48 VHSRA
+48 
-53 SSKPSARRA
+53 RRS
-62 AKPTRRQADAAST
+62 AKPARRQADAAST

-103 PTLRRFIGETEISA
+103 PTLRRFIGDTAIA
-117 ARAYG
+117 AAKAYG
-122 DFNGRLSGWRAVAQ
+122 DFQGRLSGWRAAAQ
-136 DWPELEL
+136 EWVELEL

-170 TNPPTTLIFV
+170 PTPPTTLIFV

-220 LSELRER
+220 LSELRAR
-227 MDKEHAAK
+227 MDAEQDAK
-235 SDPRLALGLLAQAL
+235 SDPRKALALLAQAL

-255 TNKEVGAL
+255 TNKLVGPL
-263 LDQFEKMLPVLRFAD
+263 LDQFEQMLPDLRFAD
-278 APRPQRGAGPRREAR
+278 APRAARPAR
-293 EPRPERAQREPR
+293 EPRPERAPREPR
-305 QAREPRGTREA
+305 PAREPRA
-316 RPSQDNAGQDYRDRP
+316 KADSSGQDYRDRP
-331 NLTSAQQAQG
+331 DLTPAQQAQG
-341 KAEADQRRAQ
+341 KAESDQRRAQ
-351 LQQRQDIIDALVDVA
+351 LLARADIIEALVDVA
-366 TGLAPEGEWL
+366 TGLAPAGEWL

>member
-1 MTLGSRKFQARIGE
+1 M
-15 SGGVSHCSGEAFVAR
+15 
-30 IGTFSAVP
+30 P
-38 RPKNKKAAAP
+38 RPKPKKAAAP
-48 VHSRA
+48 ARGRSA
-53 SSKPSARRA
+53 KPSARRA
-62 AKPTRRQADAAST
+62 AKPARRQADAAST

-122 DFNGRLSGWRAVAQ
+122 DFNGRLSGWRAAAQ
-136 DWPELEL
+136 DWPELDL

-170 TNPPTTLIFV
+170 PNPPTTLIFV

-220 LSELRER
+220 LSELRARLDDEQS
-227 MDKEHAAK
+227 AK
-235 SDPRLALGLLAQAL
+235 SDPRIALSLLAQAL

-255 TNKEVGAL
+255 NKEVGAL
-263 LDQFEKMLPVLRFAD
+263 LDQFEKMLPELRFAD
-278 APRPQRGAGPRREAR
+278 APRPQRETGPRREA
-293 EPRPERAQREPR
+293 RPERAQREPR
-305 QAREPRGTREA
+305 PAREPRAPREA
-316 RPSQDNAGQDYRDRP
+316 RPAPDNSGQDYRDRP
-331 NLTSAQQAQG
+331 NLSSAQQAQG

-351 LQQRQDIIDALVDVA
+351 LQQRQDIIEALVDVA

-400 KFYRMLEDTGRFDVQ
+400 KFYRMLEDTGRFAVQ

>member
-1 MTLGSRKFQARIGE
+1 
-15 SGGVSHCSGEAFVAR
+15 
-30 IGTFSAVP
+30 VP
-38 RPKNKKAAAP
+38 RPRSKKAAAP
-48 VHSRA
+48 ARGRA
-53 SSKPSARRA
+53 AKPSARRA
-62 AKPTRRQADAAST
+62 AKPVRRQADAAST

-122 DFNGRLSGWRAVAQ
+122 DFHGRLSGWRAAAQ

-170 TNPPTTLIFV
+170 PNPPTTLIFV

-227 MDKEHAAK
+227 MDKEAAAK
-235 SDPRLALGLLAQAL
+235 SDPRKALGLIAQAL
-249 RALTPK
+249 RALAPK
-255 TNKEVGAL
+255 NKEVGAL
-263 LDQFEKMLPVLRFAD
+263 LDQFEKMLPELRFGD
-278 APRPQRGAGPRREAR
+278 APRLPREPGPRREAR
-293 EPRPERAQREPR
+293 PERTQREPR
-305 QAREPRGTREA
+305 PAREPRAPREP
-316 RPSQDNAGQDYRDRP
+316 RPAPDNSGQDYRDRP

-351 LQQRQDIIDALVDVA
+351 LLARNDIIEALVDVA
-366 TGLAPEGEWL
+366 TGLAPAGEWL

>member
-1 MTLGSRKFQARIGE
+1 VTRSK
-15 SGGVSHCSGEAFVAR
+15 
-30 IGTFSAVP
+30 
-38 RPKNKKAAAP
+38 PK
-48 VHSRA
+48 
-53 SSKPSARRA
+53 KPSARGAAKAAPRRA
-62 AKPTRRQADAAST
+62 AKPTKRQADAAST

-103 PTLRRFIGETEISA
+103 PTLRRFIGDTAIA
-117 ARAYG
+117 AAKAYG
-122 DFNGRLSGWRAVAQ
+122 DFQGRLSGWRAAAQ
-136 DWPELEL
+136 EWVELEL

-164 VKLMAG
+164 VKLMASP
-170 TNPPTTLIFV
+170 TPPTTLIFV

-220 LSELRER
+220 LSELRDR
-227 MDKEHAAK
+227 MDDEQAAK
-235 SDPRLALGLLAQAL
+235 SDPRKALALLAQAL
-249 RALTPK
+249 RAVLPK
-255 TNKEVGAL
+255 TNKEAAGL
-263 LDQFEKMLPVLRFAD
+263 LDQFEKMLPELRFAD
-278 APRPQRGAGPRREAR
+278 APRTPREARPPREGRPERAPREPRPAR
-293 EPRPERAQREPR
+293 EPRAP
-305 QAREPRGTREA
+305 REA
-316 RPSQDNAGQDYRDRP
+316 RPAADNSGQDYRDRP
-331 NLTSAQQAQG
+331 NLSSAQQAQG

-366 TGLAPEGEWL
+366 TGLAPAGEWL